1 MGGINWAGLDI
12 VIAKLGIEDVED
24 LMDRLMIIKTHTP
37 PKAGE
42 MPET

>member
-12 VIAKLGIEDVED
+12 VCAKLGIEDVDD

-37 PKAGE
+37 PKPGE
-42 MPET
+42 MPEM